1 MRRNTLALIAV
12 AVLTALLALGL
23 GAAGTHTSDAAQ
35 QETPAAGPTAGTS
48 AYEYMAELSDEI
60 GSRVAG
66 LSSETRAGD
75 RILQWFGE
83 LGYTP
88 DTQEFTFT
96 QDGQAHHSRNI
107 LAVKPGAS
115 GKQIVIGAH
124 YDSVH
129 VGRGAFDNATGV
141 ALMMQLADA
150 LRNEKTP
157 YTLVFVA
164 FGAEETGLNGSAHY
178 VAEMSEQ
185 ARADTVLMINFDSV
199 ATGDR
204 VYCYSSKDAS
214 WPQLALRSLA
224 RSQGT
229 FFLTSP
235 GLNADYPYGTT
246 GDWSDH
252 VAFRKAGIPYLYF
265 EATNW
270 LLGEK
275 DGYLNT
281 ARDREV
287 WHSNKDTLSYIEQHY
302 PGRLEH
308 QLTDEFAALAAFLT
322 SYEIP
327 ADQAAGA
334 TAADQA
340 ATPQDTAATEDASP
354 APVTDAT
361 REASPPAQQASPS
374 PAP

>member
-23 GAAGTHTSDAAQ
+23 GAAGTHTSGAAQ
-35 QETPAAGPTAGTS
+35 EETPVAGPTAGTS

-66 LSSETRAGD
+66 LSTEKRAGD
-75 RILQWFGE
+75 RVLQWFSD
-83 LGYTP
+83 LGYAP
-88 DTQEFTFT
+88 DTQEFAFT
-96 QDGQAHHSRNI
+96 QGEDRRHSRNI
-107 LAVKPGAS
+107 VAVKPGAS

-124 YDSVH
+124 YDSVKA
-129 VGRGAFDNATGV
+129 GRGAFDNASGV

-150 LRNEKTP
+150 LRDEPTP

-164 FGAEETGLNGSAHY
+164 FGAEEVGLQGSAHY
-178 VAEMSEQ
+178 VAEMSAQ

-204 VYCYSSKDAS
+204 LYCYSGKDAA
-214 WPQLALRSLA
+214 WPQLAFRSVA
-224 RSQGT
+224 RGLGT
-229 FFLTSP
+229 YFLTSP
-235 GLNADYPYGTT
+235 GLNNDYPYGTT

-252 VAFRKAGIPYLYF
+252 VAFHKAGIPYLYF

-270 LLGEK
+270 LLGDK

-281 ARDREV
+281 VKDREV
-287 WHSNKDTLSYIEQHY
+287 WHSKKDTLSYIEQRY

-308 QLTDEFAALAAFLT
+308 QLAQEFTALAAFLT
-322 SYEIP
+322 EFEVP
-327 ADQAAGA
+327 AATSASPEEDAVEAGA
-334 TAADQA
+334 AQEAVPA
-340 ATPQDTAATEDASP
+340 ATDAASPAAQPASPAAQEASP
-354 APVTDAT
+354 AP
-361 REASPPAQQASPS
+361 AQ
-374 PAP
+374 